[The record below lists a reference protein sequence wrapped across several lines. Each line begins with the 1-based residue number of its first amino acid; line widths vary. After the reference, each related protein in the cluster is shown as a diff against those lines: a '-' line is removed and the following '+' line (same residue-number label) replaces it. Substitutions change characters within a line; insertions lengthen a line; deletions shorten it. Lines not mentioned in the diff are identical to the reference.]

1 MQADVIG
8 GHLPVIQWKS
18 VINMDELAINI
29 RSFNGS

>member
-1 MQADVIG
+1 MSNVIG
-8 GHLPVIQWKS
+8 GHLPVIQRKL